1 MKPALSDKSLR
12 YPKSWQEVPNGA
24 VVKQGIEDQLSEIS
38 RQFFGYHLVKLGS
51 LSAALELPQSTIKHR
66 VNQQYLKGGKITS
79 DASAQVIAKS
89 SSLPYQENSI
99 DTFILSHE
107 LDYSQDPH
115 QVLREVD
122 RCVIAD
128 GHVVIT
134 GFNPFS
140 YVGVA
145 ALLPFKKDSLLHD
158 ARFFPCLRVKDWLH
172 LLGYEI
178 IFERKIIFSELIFE
192 RKLDLESPLQ
202 KWMQKYIGFLGSV
215 YVLVAKKREYPL
227 SLIKPKWK
235 QRIPKFS
242 AVGASMKESA
252 R

>member
-12 YPKSWQEVPNGA
+12 YPQSWQDLPNGE
-24 VVKQGIEDQLSEIS
+24 VIKRGIEGQLSEVS
-38 RQFFGYHLVKLGS
+38 RQFFGYHLVKLGT
-51 LSAALELPQSTIKHR
+51 LSASLALPQLTIKHR
-66 VNQQYLKGGKITS
+66 VSQFRPEHIGMEQEAVS
-79 DASAQVIAKS
+79 QVIAKS
-89 SSLPYQENSI
+89 SSLPYQENSV

-122 RCVIAD
+122 RCIIAD
-128 GHVVIT
+128 GHLVIT

-140 YVGVA
+140 YAGLA
-145 ALLPFKKDSLLHD
+145 KLLPIKTSNLLHD

-172 LLGYEI
+172 LLGYEV
-178 IFERKIIFSELIFE
+178 IFERKLVFSELIFE
-192 RKLDLESPLQ
+192 RKLDLESSLQ
-202 KWMQKYIGFLGSV
+202 KWMQKYIGFLGVV

-235 QRIPKFS
+235 KSVPKFS
-242 AVGASMKESA
+242 AVGASMKEY
-252 R
+252 